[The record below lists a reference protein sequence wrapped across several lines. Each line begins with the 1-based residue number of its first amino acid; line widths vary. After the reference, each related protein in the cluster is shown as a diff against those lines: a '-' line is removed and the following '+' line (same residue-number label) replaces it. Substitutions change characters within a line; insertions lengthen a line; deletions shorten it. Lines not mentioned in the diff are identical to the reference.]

1 MAQKRPNLV
10 QNMHFWS
17 FWAKYWHFLPILS
30 NAHPKNNANKVPMW
44 VFGYVGNNFFISPVK
59 IRIFCPKTTKFGPKL
74 AFLFIFG
81 QALPAHLVHCWWV
94 GWWFW
99 RAGCISQDTYLLYF
113 ICQIH
118 EDMFPPPLQ
127 YIGLGKLKV
136 AWAFAKL
143 ENYLL
148 EDICP
153 RS

>member
-1 MAQKRPNLV
+1 
-10 QNMHFWS
+10 MH
-17 FWAKYWHFLPILS
+17 FWAKYWHFLHILS
-30 NAHPKNNANKVPMW
+30 TARPKYNANKVPRW
-44 VFGYVGNNFFISPVK
+44 VFRYVGYK
-59 IRIFCPKTTKFGPKL
+59 IFDFSSKKKGFLPKNDQIWHFCS
-74 AFLFIFG
+74 
-81 QALPAHLVHCWWV
+81 LPAHLVPCWWI